1 MTISVPTGMNAVDL
15 NKLLN
20 NVDNDSL
27 TPDQAYDQLK
37 ARGCHYNVGKMT
49 QNEL

>member
-1 MTISVPTGMNAVDL
+1 MTISVTTGMNAVDL
-15 NKLLN
+15 TDLLT
-20 NVDNDSL
+20 NVDNGSL
-27 TPDQAYDQLK
+27 TPDQAYNQLK